1 MWCPRLKHFA
11 RFNYT
16 GTVSRCGHM
25 IDAPVFDSIE
35 EMDASTW
42 MSDLTAQMAQDVWP
56 KECNRCEQ
64 TEKLSQQ
71 SIRLY
76 SLQTHEKQTRP
87 DYLYFGG
94 VLDNTCNSACQT
106 CNQSLSTK
114 IGSLHSKH
122 YPIVDNSNKF
132 WKLPLERI
140 VHLDVNGGEPSASKN
155 YKRILANLP
164 PNLQSLR
171 VNTNAALILDELLAV
186 ADRGIK
192 VTVTVSLDGVG
203 KVHDYV
209 RWPINWERFK
219 TNVLA
224 YRDTGKFELNLW
236 TTVSALNINDLE
248 NIFEFAQQYNIDHS
262 YAFLHQPSQ
271 LNIKYTNTLTLKAK
285 QQFQDNSK
293 FGLDSISKLC
303 AVDANNQM
311 EIDQF
316 VQNQDKLRNINIQ
329 DFIDIQ

>member
-1 MWCPRLKHFA
+1 
-11 RFNYT
+11 
-16 GTVSRCGHM
+16 
-25 IDAPVFDSIE
+25 
-35 EMDASTW
+35 

-132 WKLPLERI
+132 WKLPLDR
-140 VHLDVNGGEPSASKN
+140 VVQLDINGGEPSASKN
-155 YKRILANLP
+155 YNRRLANLP

-171 VNTNAALILDELLAV
+171 VNTNAALVLDELLAV

-224 YRDTGKFELNLW
+224 YRDAEKFELNLW

-303 AVDANNQM
+303 AVDANNQV